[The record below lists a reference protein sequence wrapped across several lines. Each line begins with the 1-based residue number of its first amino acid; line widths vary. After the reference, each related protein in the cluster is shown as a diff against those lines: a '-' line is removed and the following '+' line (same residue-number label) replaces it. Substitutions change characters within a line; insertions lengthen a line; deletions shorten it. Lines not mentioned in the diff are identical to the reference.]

1 MRFLFLSVFTF
12 LSLSC
17 ATHASLRSLNN
28 EKFPLQ
34 LPELLYT
41 VDSLTEAIDQ
51 ETMSI
56 HHGRHHRAYVD
67 NANKALPGEK
77 RKVIDVLK
85 KISTETTVV
94 RNNVGGHWNHSFF
107 WLMLTPDKERNTLP
121 KELENEI
128 KKYFG
133 SVEQFKTDFE
143 KAGASQ
149 FGSGWVW
156 LVRTPD
162 SQLKITTTANQDNP
176 LMDTATVR
184 GWPIL
189 GIDVWEH
196 SYYLKYQNKRADYLK
211 SIWKIIDWHKVQQ
224 FDQEA
229 RRLKL

>member
-1 MRFLFLSVFTF
+1 MRFLLLSIFAL

-28 EKFPLQ
+28 ENFPLQ
-34 LPELLYT
+34 LPELPYT

-67 NANKALPGEK
+67 SANKALPGEK

-85 KISTETTVV
+85 KISGETTAV

-107 WLMLTPDKERNTLP
+107 WLMLTPDKEKNTIP
-121 KELENEI
+121 KELESEI
-128 KKYFG
+128 KKFFG
-133 SVEQFKTDFE
+133 SVEQFKTEFE

-156 LVRTPD
+156 LVRTSD

-211 SIWKIIDWHKVQQ
+211 NIWKIIDWHKVQQ
-224 FDQEA
+224 FAQEA
-229 RRLKL
+229 QRLKL